1 MKRMEIAPGVH
12 LSWDPA
18 QKFNRC
24 RVSIHFAL
32 PAKRETA
39 TAHALL
45 PLVMERGYADC
56 PDMTQLTKKLARLY
70 GADLTV
76 DARPMGANHNLCVSV
91 TGIKDRFALEGEPL
105 TQKYAE
111 LALGTAFHPYF
122 VGETFDPEAVNIE
135 KQMLKKALED
145 EVNEKRLYCQR
156 QANREFFGD
165 SPAGVRQEGYLEEVD
180 GLTARQLTDAYYEML
195 RAASIELIVLGCGE
209 AQTEAVKNALLEEL
223 SPRVEQYSIDECFL
237 DARGIGH
244 CMDLEDFGRQLRGH
258 VLSGTGLTI
267 GVGFGATKTLAKS
280 AQWASKEWPQ
290 FSGVL
295 ALSPEN
301 PRRTAKLLSLQ
312 PVEEIWGVGNR
323 IAKKLHVMGIT
334 TALQLS
340 LTNPTFIR
348 KNFNVVLER
357 TVRELNGE
365 SCISL
370 EEAPPPKQQIVCSRS
385 FGQRITTY
393 EEMRQAVCQYAE
405 RAAEKLRGERQ
416 YCRHIS
422 TFIKTSPFAVN
433 EPYYG
438 NVATEKLNTPTRDT
452 RDIIAAAVRSLD
464 RIWLDGHRYAKAG
477 IMLNDFS
484 PNGVAQL
491 NLFDDVQP
499 RPHSDALMKVLD
511 GINHSGLGKVWFAGR
526 GIAPDWQMKREML
539 SPAYTTR
546 WKELPVARF

>member
-1 MKRMEIAPGVH
+1 M
-12 LSWDPA
+12 
-18 QKFNRC
+18 
-24 RVSIHFAL
+24 FAL
-32 PAKRETA
+32 ADVNSFYASCEKVFRPDLRGKPVVVLSNNDGCVIARSAEAKR
-39 TAHALL
+39 L
-45 PLVMERGYADC
+45 
-56 PDMTQLTKKLARLY
+56 
-70 GADLTV
+70 
-76 DARPMGANHNLCVSV
+76 
-91 TGIKDRFALEGEPL
+91 GIKM
-105 TQKYAE
+105 
-111 LALGTAFHPYF
+111 GTPWF
-122 VGETFDPEAVNIE
+122 
-135 KQMLKKALED
+135 QLK
-145 EVNEKRLYCQR
+145 
-156 QANREFFGD
+156 
-165 SPAGVRQEGYLEEVD
+165 
-180 GLTARQLTDAYYEML
+180 
-195 RAASIELIVLGCGE
+195 E
-209 AQTEAVKNALLEEL
+209 AQFPEKLYVFSSNYELYASLSNRVVALLEEL

-290 FSGVL
+290 FRGVL
-295 ALSPEN
+295 A
-301 PRRTAKLLSLQ
+301 
-312 PVEEIWGVGNR
+312 
-323 IAKKLHVMGIT
+323 
-334 TALQLS
+334 

-365 SCISL
+365 SCILL